1 LLSTDYIAEPGAHD
15 APALAVE
22 LIRNARLADGSEVDL
37 RLADGVVCELGPA
50 GSLHEH
56 DPAAVLD
63 LEGWLL
69 LTAPAEPHAHLD
81 KALTFDLIEPPFGDL
96 RCAIT
101 AWLEYAA
108 TMDVESIIDRARA
121 QALKMLA
128 SGITAIR
135 SHIDVH
141 PGFPTRSAEALVA
154 VRDELRGLI
163 ELELVALSSPFASD
177 AEIEAVLDLG
187 VDMVGGAPHMAED
200 PEAEVERLV
209 AIAQRRELGIDLHT
223 DESLDGPLTLGH
235 YARLVRDMRSDRQ
248 YSAGHC
254 CRLGT
259 LDGPALAEIVSEVA
273 AADIGVISLPITNLY
288 LQGWE
293 HPVLT
298 PRGLTALRA
307 LLDAGVRVAAGAD
320 NVQDPFN
327 PVGRSDAFETASLL
341 VVAGHLSPVE
351 AWSLVTDGARSVMGL
366 EPAGARPDARAEF
379 LAVPSPSL
387 TAAIA
392 EAPAS
397 RLVIHD
403 GRVVARSQLHQSIA
417 RPRLATKVGV
427 K

>member
-1 LLSTDYIAEPGAHD
+1 VLSTDYIAEPGSHD

-22 LIRNARLADGSEVDL
+22 LIHNARLADGTEVDL

-50 GSLHEH
+50 GSLHGQ
-56 DPAAVLD
+56 DPTAVLD

-96 RCAIT
+96 RCAVT

-108 TMDVESIIDRARA
+108 TMDVESIIERART

-154 VRDELRGLI
+154 VRDELRGLV

-177 AEIEAVLDLG
+177 AEIEAVLELG

-209 AIAQRRELGIDLHT
+209 AIARRRGLGIDLHT

-235 YARLVRDMRSDRQ
+235 YARLVQGMRSDRQ

-259 LDGPALAEIVSEVA
+259 LDALELAEVVAEVA

-293 HPVLT
+293 HPALT

-307 LLDAGVRVAAGAD
+307 LLDAGVRTAAGGD

-366 EPAGARPDARAEF
+366 EPAGARLGARAEL
-379 LAVPSPSL
+379 LALPSPSL

-403 GRVVARSQLHQSIA
+403 GRIVARSQLHQSIA
-417 RPRLATKVGV
+417 SPRLATKVGV